1 MSDAKTELLFKS
13 TPASAQPSHL
23 DHSDSDTSLMTV
35 RTGHQRSSYDLFPV
49 QTQRSFQELPA
60 DLRWEAG
67 SDVSTVYSV
76 SSTNSGSATRSKG
89 RKNIFK
95 MSWTSGPT
103 KLELISYLV
112 LYPRTAVYNT
122 MRKKYFCMVNFCWFI
137 DS

>member
-13 TPASAQPSHL
+13 TPAPAQPSHL
-23 DHSDSDTSLMTV
+23 DHSDSDTSLMTA

-89 RKNIFK
+89 RKKYFQDILDLRANKTGIHLISFFNIRAQLSITLCDKNIFV
-95 MSWTSGPT
+95 W
-103 KLELISYLV
+103 
-112 LYPRTAVYNT
+112 
-122 MRKKYFCMVNFCWFI
+122 
-137 DS
+137 